1 MKVWIDG
8 DACPDIKKLVSLCH
22 KYQVPVAIVCDDS
35 HEFQLDEVKMVST
48 GFQSADMYL
57 LNQIQDHDF
66 VITSDYGVAIIALM
80 KNCIVLNPNSTFY
93 TKENMDYLL
102 LQRHVNAKLRKQNLK
117 VPHQKKRN
125 EVDRNVFL
133 EKVESILKTSR

>member
-22 KYQVPVAIVCDDS
+22 KYRVPVAIVCDDS

-80 KNCIVLNPNSTFY
+80 KNCIVLNPNGTFY

-102 LQRHVNAKLRKQNLK
+102 LQRHVNAKLRKQKLK

>member
-1 MKVWIDG
+1 
-8 DACPDIKKLVSLCH
+8 
-22 KYQVPVAIVCDDS
+22 
-35 HEFQLDEVKMVST
+35 
-48 GFQSADMYL
+48 MYL
-57 LNQIQDHDF
+57 LNHMQDHDF

-80 KNCIVLNPNSTFY
+80 KNCIVLNPNGTFY

-102 LQRHVNAKLRKQNLK
+102 LQRHVNAKLRKQKLK

-133 EKVESILKTSR
+133 EKVESS